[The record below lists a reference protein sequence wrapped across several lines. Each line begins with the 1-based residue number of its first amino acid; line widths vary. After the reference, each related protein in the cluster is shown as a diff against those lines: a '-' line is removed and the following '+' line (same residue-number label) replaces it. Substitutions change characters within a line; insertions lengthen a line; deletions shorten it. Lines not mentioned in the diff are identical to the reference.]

1 MATNVLKKIEKHIE
15 TIEPG
20 KPQTVGAMAPNSDC
34 MWQGDVGVVYVGP
47 DVPKDWKL
55 RPVTDREVQV
65 AVGTGIGSRHCVS
78 LTEVEVYDKPGTAL
92 DGPGIVAKAAG
103 WTLRHP
109 EHGDVTFTDPGC
121 FAIVYQRMLAD
132 ELRATMD

>member
-1 MATNVLKKIEKHIE
+1 MQALEQIEKHLE

-20 KPQTVGAMAPNSDC
+20 KPQTVGAMAPNRDC
-34 MWQGDVGVVYVGP
+34 MWQGDVGVVYHGP
-47 DVPKDWKL
+47 EAPKGWKL
-55 RPVTDREVQV
+55 RPVTDKEVQV
-65 AVGTGIGSRHCVS
+65 AVGTGIGARHTVT

-92 DGPGIVAKAAG
+92 DGPGIVAKSG

-109 EHGDVTFTDPGC
+109 EHGDVTFTDPGAY
-121 FAIVYQRMLAD
+121 AIVYQRMMAD